1 MAAPLETRSDCAR
14 CAALCCIAYPSE
26 DMPGFAAAKEAG
38 QPCPKLG
45 GDARC
50 TIYTDRAEQ
59 GFTGCIRFECFGA
72 GQHVVQTLFEGRDW
86 RDQPELLGPMV
97 ESFLA
102 MRPVSDL
109 AFLVAHALA
118 TEPGAETTARLEE
131 LDSELR
137 AVASSRET
145 LRDSARIA
153 KAQAATRRVYGSID
167 PDKLR
172 ER

>member
-14 CAALCCIAYPSE
+14 CAALCCIAYPSQ

-50 TIYTDRAEQ
+50 TIYADRAEQ
-59 GFTGCIRFECFGA
+59 GFAGCIRFECFGA

-86 RDQPELLGPMV
+86 REQPELLGPMV

-109 AFLVAHALA
+109 AFLVARALV
-118 TEPGAETTARLEE
+118 TEPEAETTARLEA
-131 LDSELR
+131 LGSELR

-145 LRDSARIA
+145 LRDSNRIA
-153 KAQAATRRVYGSID
+153 KVQAPLRRVYPSIH

-172 ER
+172 ET

>member
-1 MAAPLETRSDCAR
+1 MLHRLS
-14 CAALCCIAYPSE
+14 
-26 DMPGFAAAKEAG
+26 FAGHAGKEAG

-50 TIYTDRAEQ
+50 TIYVDRAEQ
-59 GFTGCIRFECFGA
+59 GFAGCIRFECFGA

-86 RDQPELLGPMV
+86 RERPELLGPMV

-109 AFLVAHALA
+109 AFLVARALA
-118 TEPGAETTARLEE
+118 TKPGAETTARLEK

-137 AVASSRET
+137 ALASSRET
-145 LRDSARIA
+145 LHNSARIA
-153 KAQAATRRVYGSID
+153 KAQADLRRVYGSID

-172 ER
+172 ET